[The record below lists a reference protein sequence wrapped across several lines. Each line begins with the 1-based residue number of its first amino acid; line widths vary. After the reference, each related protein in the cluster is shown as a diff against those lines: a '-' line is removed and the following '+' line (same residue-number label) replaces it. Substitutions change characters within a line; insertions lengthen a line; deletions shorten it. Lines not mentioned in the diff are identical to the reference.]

1 MTPFRLALWL
11 LAAAA
16 LLAVFLAYLQPDFA
30 LTAANYVW
38 NCF

>member
-1 MTPFRLALWL
+1 MAPRRLALWL

-16 LLAVFLAYLQPDFA
+16 LLAVFLAYLRPEFA
-30 LTAANYVW
+30 VTAANWVW